1 MDDYSNIPKHFGIE
15 DITNEEV
22 MEKIDM
28 FQTRFRKIDG
38 FGWWDMEIIKTD
50 AGIHFTSKDF
60 QGGLS
65 LCGVN
70 LALAATDH

>member
-38 FGWWDMEIIKTD
+38 FGW
-50 AGIHFTSKDF
+50 
-60 QGGLS
+60 
-65 LCGVN
+65 
-70 LALAATDH
+70 